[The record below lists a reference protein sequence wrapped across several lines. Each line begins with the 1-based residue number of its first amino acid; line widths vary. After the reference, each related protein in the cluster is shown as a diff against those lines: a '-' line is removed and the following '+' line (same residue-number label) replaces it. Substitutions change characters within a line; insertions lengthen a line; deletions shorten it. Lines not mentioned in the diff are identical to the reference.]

1 MKTFVDPSAKIRKL
15 EPDSATG
22 RVKRVLAGEILVA
35 VSGPGRAAGIPF
47 LLADG
52 GRTAIG
58 ALKGA
63 MDHACAQL
71 GCQPAELEAKIAGPS
86 HGADEAE
93 RALQAIG
100 VRVKGVARRGQAPFE
115 IHYEPQSGRLQV
127 EKQDDAPAAIPAA
140 SNAPRAAS
148 QSAAPDFSTRK
159 IKVLIVDDSATVRK
173 ILRSILEQDAQ
184 IEVVG
189 AVELPSQ
196 VEPMIKKHS
205 PDVLTLDIHMPEMNG
220 VELFQKL
227 YPRFGIP
234 SIMITSVSKDEGPL
248 VMQALEAGAFD
259 YIQKP
264 SLEEIRSVG
273 AVIIEKV
280 KAAASSRRR
289 TTARK
294 AAPVRQLDPGTAMD
308 TNSVVCIGSSTGGT
322 EALREILTQLPAG
335 IPPIV
340 VVQHI
345 PAHFS
350 EAIAKRLNT
359 LCRFEVREAVDGD
372 EVRPGL
378 VLIAPGGMQMSLK
391 QKGSR
396 LEVKI
401 TDDPPV
407 NRHKPSVDVLFES
420 AAQVLGKRAVGV
432 ILTGMGADGAKGM
445 LQMKQAGART
455 VAQDEATCVVFGM
468 PREAIRLGGALQV
481 SPLGEI
487 PDVLMQWLPARKLGA
502 AG

>member
-1 MKTFVDPSAKIRKL
+1 MKNFVDPSAKIRKL
-15 EPDSATG
+15 EPDAATG
-22 RVKRVLAGEILVA
+22 LVKRVLAGEILVA
-35 VSGPGRAAGIPF
+35 VSLSGSGTGMPF

-63 MDHACAQL
+63 MEFASL
-71 GCQPAELEAKIAGPS
+71 EFGCGLSALEAKIAGPAT
-86 HGADEAE
+86 GADETE
-93 RALQAIG
+93 RALKALG
-100 VRVKGVARRGQAPFE
+100 VKVKGVARRGNAPFE
-115 IHYEPQSGRLQV
+115 IHYAPRSGRLQV
-127 EKQDDAPAAIPAA
+127 ERQEDAPTGPTAAL
-140 SNAPRAAS
+140 SS
-148 QSAAPDFSTRK
+148 RK
-159 IKVLIVDDSATVRK
+159 VKVLIVDDSATVRK
-173 ILRSILEQDAQ
+173 ILCSILAQDPQ

-196 VEPMIKKHS
+196 VEAMIQKHS

-264 SLEEIRSVG
+264 SMEEIRSVG
-273 AVIIEKV
+273 AMIIEKI
-280 KAAASSRRR
+280 KAAAFSRRR
-289 TTARK
+289 AAVRP
-294 AAPVRQLDPGTAMD
+294 AAPVHHLDPNAAMD

-322 EALREILTQLPAG
+322 EALREILTQLPER

-350 EAIAKRLNT
+350 EALAKRLNT
-359 LCRFEVREAVDGD
+359 LCRFEVREAADGD
-372 EVRPGL
+372 EVRPGV
-378 VLIAPGGMQMSLK
+378 VLIAPGGKQMALAK
-391 QKGSR
+391 KGSR
-396 LEVKI
+396 IEVEI

-420 AAQVLGKRAVGV
+420 AARVLGKKAVGV

-455 VAQDEATCVVFGM
+455 IAQDEATCVVFGM

-481 SPLGEI
+481 VPLGEI
-487 PDVLMQWLPARKLGA
+487 PQVLLKWLPGIKFGA
-502 AG
+502 TG